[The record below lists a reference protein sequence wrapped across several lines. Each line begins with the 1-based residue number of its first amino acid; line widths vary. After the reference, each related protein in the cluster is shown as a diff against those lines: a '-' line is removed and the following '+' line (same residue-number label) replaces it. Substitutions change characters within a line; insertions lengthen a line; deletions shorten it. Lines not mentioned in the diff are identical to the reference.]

1 MRVVRS
7 AVASLREAIANTR
20 RAAPEDRP
28 SKHCSGVAGDQVIS
42 GMIKSATMFATLI
55 IGLIAGPAVSL

>member
-1 MRVVRS
+1 MPQRP
-7 AVASLREAIANTR
+7 AVPGSERT

-28 SKHCSGVAGDQVIS
+28 SQQNRRKGTPYVIS
-42 GMIKSATMFATLI
+42 GMISNATMFATLI